1 MGEPGSPGAVDD
13 TATPRT
19 AEEPDATGTAE
30 EPDRLET
37 WTVATFN
44 VVAFGLVLV
53 LAGYATGALSEI
65 LPDVGT
71 VPGIAVFAYLWALVV
86 VATRTGLPAGG
97 LATIRTDGVSPVL
110 IGGVVAGTITGAGFV
125 LGVVLVAVL
134 PLAVTEGMKLDVLIP
149 LAGLMSLGT
158 GVGGVVGA
166 LLGATFATLNV
177 ALYVTA
183 RTLVPDL

>member
-1 MGEPGSPGAVDD
+1 MGEPGSPDAVDV
-13 TATPRT
+13 TATPR
-19 AEEPDATGTAE
+19 TAE

-97 LATIRTDGVSPVL
+97 LATIRTEGVSTVL
-110 IGGVVAGTITGAGFV
+110 FGGVVAGTITGAGFV

-134 PLAVTEGMKLDVLIP
+134 PLALAEGMKLDVLIP
-149 LAGLMSLGT
+149 LAGLVSLGT

-183 RTLVPDL
+183 RALVPDL